1 MVTATRTSTTRV
13 TRPEGQK
20 TAAAG
25 SGQKKGISIIVEAPM
40 KEPAHN
46 GKKEQY
52 EFVRSMMDVRTAL
65 SEKGR
70 RMWNELKSET
80 VPLGKGETLFGPG
93 MPSNKVFFVE
103 SGSVALV
110 RALGHE
116 RTVVN
121 IVKANMLLG
130 YRAYYA
136 GLYRPVT
143 YRETA
148 EAFERDTI
156 LSEFSSENWQ
166 KIVQHEPALLQ
177 RLLMVMSWEV
187 GDMMKMLS
195 WRKLPLKDR
204 VPTALI
210 WAANG
215 SGDEVMMRQS
225 DICRVFDVTVEA
237 FCRTVR
243 KLEKKGLIRN
253 NSGRVTVTPELRRL
267 YGKLLFMG

>member
-1 MVTATRTSTTRV
+1 MAIKERTTRAI
-13 TRPEGQK
+13 RPEGQN
-20 TAAAG
+20 AAVAG
-25 SGQKKGISIIVEAPM
+25 KRDNKGISILVEAPI
-40 KEPAHN
+40 KESKHTERQ
-46 GKKEQY
+46 GQQK
-52 EFVRSMMDVRTAL
+52 FMRHMMDVRTAL

-70 RMWNELKSET
+70 KMWDELRVEA
-80 VPLGKGETLFGPG
+80 VPLGKGEALFSPG

-103 SGSVALV
+103 KGSVALV
-110 RALGHE
+110 RSLGTE
-116 RTVVN
+116 RTIVN

-156 LSEFSSENWQ
+156 LSEFTSENWQ
-166 KIVQHEPALLQ
+166 KIVQHEPTLLE
-177 RLLMVMSWEV
+177 RLLVVMSWEV

-204 VPTALI
+204 VPVALI

-215 SGDEVMMRQS
+215 GNEVIMTQRS
-225 DICRVFDVTVEA
+225 LCRVFDVGVEPFCKTVG
-237 FCRTVR
+237 
-243 KLEKKGLIRN
+243 KLEKKKLIRN
-253 NSGRVTVTPELRRL
+253 DSGKISVTPELRRQ
-267 YGKLLFMG
+267 YEKLLFMG